1 MSKLP
6 ELIKSVR
13 SRRTRTGVVTADRY
27 FRDVERCFG
36 GDFCPMK
43 IVGAASK
50 DQWKKSLKEAEQ
62 KLTYSNRRTRVLQKS
77 IKASKSSDFIAEFE
91 CIVTTPRRDRD
102 RDVLDTRGAKV
113 DPDQPLL
120 MQHVAM
126 MPIGKRLKTLSHSD
140 GELRFR
146 SGIAD
151 CELGRDNLGL
161 VKAGVLRI
169 SHGFT
174 PIEWEPMKDEDG
186 WHFKRFEIY
195 EHSLVSI
202 PSNVDAVVTSFSEK
216 DFKTDLM
223 RGWFGSMR
231 EQSGKR
237 KSSVVTVPADI
248 RDASDDERVEYD
260 GKSFIPVKVHDQI
273 VEALA
278 SANHKLANQPL
289 EDIERS
295 YLAELAKADTD
306 TVRKSHR
313 VLSLILR
320 SREDQEAAKEWDE
333 FLSQINSTA
342 EAVTS

>member
-1 MSKLP
+1 MPNLS
-6 ELIKSVR
+6 ELLKSVR
-13 SRRTRTGVVTADRY
+13 SRRSRTGVVTADRY
-27 FRDVERCFG
+27 FREVEKCFG
-36 GDFCPMK
+36 TDFCPIK
-43 IVGAASK
+43 VAGVASEEEW
-50 DQWKKSLKEAEQ
+50 QKSLKEAERQ
-62 KLTYSNRRTRVLQKS
+62 LTYSTSRTRVLPKS
-77 IKASKSSDFIAEFE
+77 IKSSKGSDFIAEFE

-102 RDVLDTRGAKV
+102 RDVLDTKGAKI

-126 MPIGKRLKTLSHSD
+126 MPIGKRLKTIAHSD

-174 PIEWEPMKDEDG
+174 PLEWEPMKDEDG

-216 DFKTDLM
+216 DFRTDLM
-223 RGWFGSMR
+223 RGWYGAIR
-231 EQSGKR
+231 QQSGKR
-237 KSSVVTVPADI
+237 KSSVATVPADI
-248 RDASDDERVEYD
+248 TDTERVEYD
-260 GKSFIPVKVHDQI
+260 GKEFIPVKVHDQI

-278 SANHKLANQPL
+278 KANHKLANQSIA
-289 EDIERS
+289 EIERS

-306 TVRKSHR
+306 VVRKSHR

-320 SREDQEAAKEWDE
+320 SREDQEEAKQWDD
-333 FLSQINSTA
+333 FMSQISSTA
-342 EAVTS
+342 EAVST